1 MQLNIDLTKIFF
13 GKKQRNYGQLP
24 KKMGNFERISPSKE
38 SEKLIKMVGGQKW
51 FNNVKN
57 YKNSN
62 KNSNDKNY
70 NNKNNNKNSNNKN
83 SNKNSYNKNS
93 NNKNNN

>member
-24 KKMGNFERISPSKE
+24 KNMGNFERISPSKE

-83 SNKNSYNKNS
+83 NNKNSYNKNS